1 MTTLRL
7 GTLGFDD
14 FILLSAGLCALQSSE
29 VDGEAIHLEAGP
41 TGLRWMVDSQHGQ
54 LRIERREQ
62 PEPGSFQGYLPISDR
77 LRHIAGCLTD
87 EPIELAVADDD
98 ALVVT
103 SGPNT
108 AVIDL
113 VGRASGFPAEVD
125 MQVTAR
131 ATVSMRHLLAVLTAA
146 RMMPSGVS
154 FDAYPAPPM
163 WMQIAG
169 DSLGLYVDWFDHLPS
184 RTTFRTAATDVE
196 GTATVAI
203 PHRHLEPFLRTLP
216 LVGDDDEDLPVEV
229 SVGPSSSVDD
239 HRSVMRLA
247 GPQWGLTL
255 YLPDPLDER
264 WDERVRQV
272 LDDTAL
278 PVVDEA
284 EAEWV
289 VSSLRQEVRVK
300 LHAGRPDVARVSG
313 VLLYPADES
322 IELLRELSQ
331 LNAGAI
337 GVRFWLDD
345 EAVRVAADVP
355 CMYLDG
361 LPFAIGSVAQAVRD
375 LAPMIA
381 AFATA

>member
-7 GTLGFDD
+7 GMLDFDD
-14 FILLSAGLCALQSSE
+14 FILLSAGLCAVQSSE
-29 VDGEAIHLEAGP
+29 VDGDAIHLEAGP
-41 TGLRWMVDSQHGQ
+41 TGRRWMVDSQYGQ
-54 LRIERREQ
+54 LRIDRHGS

-87 EPIELAVADDD
+87 EPIELAVADGD

-113 VGRASGFPAEVD
+113 VGRATGFPAEVE

-154 FDAYPAPPM
+154 FDSYPAPPM
-163 WMQIAG
+163 WMQIGG
-169 DSLGLYVDWFDHLPS
+169 DSVGLYVDWFDHLPS

-196 GTATVAI
+196 ATATVAI

-216 LVGDDDEDLPVEV
+216 VVGDDDEDLQAEIA
-229 SVGPSSSVDD
+229 VGSATSADD
-239 HRSVMRLA
+239 RPVMRLA
-247 GPQWGLTL
+247 GPQWSLTL

-264 WDERVRQV
+264 WGDRVRQV
-272 LDDTAL
+272 LDDAAL
-278 PVVDEA
+278 PVVDETS
-284 EAEWV
+284 AEWI

-300 LHAGRPDVARVSG
+300 LHAGRPDVVRVSG
-313 VLLYPADES
+313 VLLYPAVES

-331 LNAGAI
+331 LNAASI

-345 EAVRVAADVP
+345 EAVRAAADVP
-355 CMYLDG
+355 CMHLDG
-361 LPFAIGSVAQAVRD
+361 LPFAVSSVAQAVRD

-381 AFATA
+381 AFGTA

>member
-7 GTLGFDD
+7 GMLDFDD
-14 FILLSAGLCALQSSE
+14 FILLSAGLCAVQSSE
-29 VDGEAIHLEAGP
+29 VDGDAIHLEAGP
-41 TGLRWMVDSQHGQ
+41 TGRRWMVDSQYGQ
-54 LRIERREQ
+54 LRIERHGS

-113 VGRASGFPAEVD
+113 VGRATGFPAEVE

-146 RMMPSGVS
+146 RMMPSGVT
-154 FDAYPAPPM
+154 FDSYPAPPM
-163 WMQIAG
+163 WMQIG
-169 DSLGLYVDWFDHLPS
+169 GGSVGLYVDWFDHLPS

-216 LVGDDDEDLPVEV
+216 VVGDDDEDLQAEIT
-229 SVGPSSSVDD
+229 VGSATSPDD
-239 HRSVMRLA
+239 RPVMRLA
-247 GPQWGLTL
+247 GPQWSLTL

-264 WDERVRQV
+264 WGDRVRQV
-272 LDDTAL
+272 LDDSAL
-278 PVVDEA
+278 PVVHEA
-284 EAEWV
+284 SAEWI

-300 LHAGRPDVARVSG
+300 LHAGRPDVVRVSE
-313 VLLYPADES
+313 VLLYPAVES

-331 LNAGAI
+331 LNAASI

-355 CMYLDG
+355 CMHLDG
-361 LPFAIGSVAQAVRD
+361 LPFAISSVAQAVRD
-375 LAPMIA
+375 LAPMIS
-381 AFATA
+381 AFGTA